1 MSKRSYRH
9 MSAEER
15 ETLSLGLAHGHS
27 LRTMASGVGAR
38 PQHREPRVGPQH
50 DAGPTLSCLHGTHV
64 AAARACQPRRPR
76 KLLDPWLWQYVRT
89 HLAQGCSPEQIAGR
103 LRRAYPDDM
112 GKQLS
117 AETIY
122 VGLYVL
128 PRGTLRSELLAA
140 LRQARKAR
148 RPRARGT
155 DRRGQIPH
163 MTPIAERPAEVA
175 TRTVPG
181 HWEGDLIKGA
191 RNGSAVGTLVERTTR
206 LVILARMEGTDARSA
221 REGFTKKLR
230 HVPALLRKTLT
241 YDRGKEMAEHERLA
255 QRLAIRIFFA
265 DPYSPWQRGTNENT
279 NGLLRQYL
287 PKGTDLSGYT
297 QRELNAIAHRLN
309 TRPENVSTLPR
320 PWKSMR
326 NCAIIHPLHLELE
339 TALHNNPVPHLV
351 D

>member
-1 MSKRSYRH
+1 MRTNSYRH
-9 MSAEER
+9 LSADER
-15 ETLSLGLAHGHS
+15 ETMSLGLAQGQS
-27 LRTMASGVGAR
+27 LRTLAR
-38 PQHREPRVGPQH
+38 LLARSPS
-50 DAGPTLSCLHGTHV
+50 TLSREYARTTTRGRPY
-64 AAARACQPRRPR
+64 RACTAQTLAATRARHPRRPR

-89 HLAQGCSPEQIAGR
+89 YLAEGCSPEQIAGR
-103 LRRAYPDDM
+103 LRREYPDDM
-112 GKQLS
+112 GKHLS
-117 AETIY
+117 TETIY

-128 PRGTLRSELLAA
+128 PRGALRSALLAA

-155 DRRGQIPH
+155 DRRGQIPN
-163 MTPIAERPAEVA
+163 MTSIAERPAEVA

-206 LVILARMEGTDARSA
+206 LVLLARMEGTDAKSA
-221 REGFTKKLR
+221 CLGFMKKLR
-230 HVPALLRKTLT
+230 HVPAPLRKTLT

-255 QRLAIRIFFA
+255 QRLTIRIFFA

-287 PKGTDLSGYT
+287 PKGTDLSDYT

-309 TRPENVSTLPR
+309 TRPRKCLNFAT
-320 PWKSMR
+320 
-326 NCAIIHPLHLELE
+326 PLEVYTQLRHHSPV
-339 TALHNNPVPHLV
+339 ALGT
-351 D
+351 

>member
-1 MSKRSYRH
+1 MDYGVAMSKQCYTHLSDTD
-9 MSAEER
+9 R
-15 ETLSLGLAHGHS
+15 ETLSLGLTQGTS
-27 LRTMASGVGAR
+27 LRAR
-38 PQHREPRVGPQH
+38 ARVLGRAPS
-50 DAGPTLSCLHGTHV
+50 TLSRDYARNTTRGRPY
-64 AAARACQPRRPR
+64 RACTAQTQAATRDRQPRRSR
-76 KLLDPWLWQYVRT
+76 TLLDPWLWQYVKT
-89 HLAQGCSPEQIAGR
+89 HLAEGCSPEQIAGR
-103 LRRAYPDDM
+103 LNHAYPDDM
-112 GKQLS
+112 RKHLS
-117 AETIY
+117 TETIY
-122 VGLYVL
+122 AGLYVL
-128 PRGTLRSELLAA
+128 PRGTLRSALLAA

-155 DRRGQIPH
+155 DRRGQILN
-163 MTPIAERPAEVA
+163 MTPIAERSPEVA

-191 RNGSAVGTLVERTTR
+191 RNGSAIVTLVERTTR

-241 YDRGKEMAEHERLA
+241 YDRGNERAEHAQLA
-255 QRLAIRIFFA
+255 HRLAIQIFFA

-309 TRPENVSTLPR
+309 TRPRKCLNFAT
-320 PWKSMR
+320 
-326 NCAIIHPLHLELE
+326 PLEVYAELCPHAPV
-339 TALHNNPVPHLV
+339 ALGT
-351 D
+351 